1 MEWSGKWIRGGWATP
16 HCPWMKTGFGIEKEV
31 RSATLQVTALG
42 VCEAWIN
49 GQRVGDTHLLPG
61 WTDYRKRVY
70 YHSFEVGELL
80 RNGENRLGAVLGLGW
95 YAGFFGPFQ
104 HKGYYGNDSWFSCVL
119 EICFEDG
126 SSQTVCSDETW
137 TWQNGPLLEADL
149 LMGETYD
156 ARLEIDGWCDPE
168 CDGGEAH
175 PVYVVNG
182 ETRLPERIEPY
193 PGVPVRTITEL
204 PAQSVA
210 EPQPGVYV
218 FDLAQN
224 MVGVV
229 QLKVD
234 VPAGTEII
242 LKHGE
247 MLNDDGTVYTEN
259 LRYAKA
265 TDRYIAKGGGE
276 ETWTPRFTFHGFR
289 YVQIEGLPE
298 DRGRRAEVG
307 GQRSE
312 DRKQEMQLPDTR
324 LPTLDTVTG
333 VVWMSNV
340 KETASFEC
348 SDPKVNRLF
357 ENIRWGFRGNYL
369 EVPTDCPQRDERLGW
384 TGDTQMFI
392 RSASYLADIRP
403 FFKKWLVDLHDAQH
417 PDGGYPDIAPF
428 MGTLNHGLAAWS
440 DAGII
445 CPYVLWQQYNDL
457 SFVRPWWKQMKAFMT
472 SICKEGNRHNDQTE
486 PTWGDWLNIDSPTP
500 NRLIGLAYRAYDAR
514 LMQEMAEAM
523 GETADTAFFAEEA
536 RQSRACF
543 RDELFDGEAV
553 VVKTQTAAALAIV
566 MELVE
571 GDDLEAVKQA
581 LVECVEQNKGY
592 LTTGFI
598 GTGYLCPALSKA
610 GRGDLA
616 VQLLLNEDYPSWLYE
631 VNNGATTI
639 WERWNSWTADDGFGD
654 VGMNSFN
661 HYAFGSVCEW
671 MLESLAGIKPGDPG
685 FQTLEVAPCLT
696 DRFDY
701 VKASFES
708 IQGPVSIHWKAVGA
722 GFVVELET
730 PVPATVRLPCLTERV
745 EPGCHVF
752 KVLPDDEETGL
763 LSPTEAAL
771 LTA

>member
-1 MEWSGKWIRGGWATP
+1 M
-16 HCPWMKTGFGIEKEV
+16 
-31 RSATLQVTALG
+31 
-42 VCEAWIN
+42 
-49 GQRVGDTHLLPG
+49 
-61 WTDYRKRVY
+61 
-70 YHSFEVGELL
+70 
-80 RNGENRLGAVLGLGW
+80 
-95 YAGFFGPFQ
+95 
-104 HKGYYGNDSWFSCVL
+104 GYYANDSWFSCVL
-119 EICFEDG
+119 EISFKDG
-126 SSQTVCSDETW
+126 SSQTVCSDENW

-156 ARLEIDGWCDPE
+156 ARQEISGWLDPE

-182 ETRLPERIEPY
+182 ETRLPECIEPY
-193 PGVPVRTITEL
+193 PGVPVRTIAEL
-204 PAQSVA
+204 PAQVVS

-229 QLKVD
+229 QLQV
-234 VPAGTEII
+234 VAEEGTEITI
-242 LKHGE
+242 RHGE
-247 MLNDDGTVYTEN
+247 MLCEDGTVYTEN
-259 LRYAKA
+259 LRFAKA
-265 TDRYIAKGGGE
+265 TDRYIAKGGGT

-289 YVQIEGLPE
+289 YVQIEGLRAPE
-298 DRGRRAEVG
+298 TG
-307 GQRSE
+307 
-312 DRKQEMQLPDTR
+312 LPP
-324 LPTLDTVTG
+324 LNTVTG
-333 VVWMSNV
+333 QVWMSNV
-340 KETASFEC
+340 EETASFEC

-445 CPYVLWQQYNDL
+445 CPYVLWRQYNDL
-457 SFVRPWWKQMKAFMT
+457 SLVRPWWQQMKAFMT
-472 SICKEGNRHNDQTE
+472 SICKEGNRHNDETE

-514 LMQEMAEAM
+514 LMQEMAGAL
-523 GETADTAFFAEEA
+523 GETDDMAFFADEA
-536 RQSRACF
+536 ERSRALF
-543 RDELFDGEAV
+543 RDELFEEGAV
-553 VVKTQTAAALAIV
+553 AVKTQTAAALAIV
-566 MELVE
+566 MELVS
-571 GDDLEAVKQA
+571 GADLEAAKQA
-581 LVECVEQNKGY
+581 LVECVESNNGY

-598 GTGYLCPALSKA
+598 GTGYLCPALTKA
-610 GRGDLA
+610 GRSDLA
-616 VQLLLNEDYPSWLYE
+616 IQLLLNEDYPSWLYE

-639 WERWNSWTADDGFGD
+639 WERWNSWTKENGFGD

-671 MLESLAGIKPGDPG
+671 MFESLAGIKPDAPG
-685 FQTLEVAPCLT
+685 FQTLEIEPCLT
-696 DRFDY
+696 DRFDF
-701 VKASFES
+701 VKASYNS
-708 IQGPVSIHWKAVGA
+708 IQGPVSIHWKREGA

-730 PVPATVRLPCLTERV
+730 PVPATIRLPYLTEKV
-745 EPGCHVF
+745 EPGRHVF
-752 KVLPDDEETGL
+752 KVLPDDEETCL
-763 LSPTEAAL
+763 LDSAL
-771 LTA
+771 FQRALV